1 MSDLTDAPAQVLE
14 VHNALLANARENWDD
29 DFADTAVYTRPE
41 DNYNRETNEYEPTG
55 NWIVGCNFEGW
66 GSGMIFKSG
75 VWYYRSR
82 RTGEDTAMCPGDPAR
97 GHEEALGNANCFFTG

>member
-1 MSDLTDAPAQVLE
+1 MEELNNMPTLVRE
-14 VHNALLANARENWDD
+14 VHEALLANARKNWDD

-41 DNYNRETNEYEPTG
+41 DRRNHETNEYEPTG

-66 GSGMIFKSG
+66 GPSMIFADG
-75 VWYYRSR
+75 VWSYRSR
-82 RTGEDTAMCPGDPAR
+82 HTGDDKQMAH

>member
-14 VHNALLANARENWDD
+14 VHNALLANARQNWDD

-66 GSGMIFKSG
+66 GPSMIFKSG

-82 RTGEDTAMCPGDPAR
+82 GIDKPMTG